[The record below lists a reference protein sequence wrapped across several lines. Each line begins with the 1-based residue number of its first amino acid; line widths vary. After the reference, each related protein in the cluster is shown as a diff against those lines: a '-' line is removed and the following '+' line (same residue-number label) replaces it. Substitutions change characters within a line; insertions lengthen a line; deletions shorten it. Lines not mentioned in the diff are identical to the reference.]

1 MFNMLI
7 YHHIPLLYLNFK
19 YREFLF
25 RQHHHDTT
33 GGPSLRM
40 PSRVPR
46 VAERRVGAAGD
57 AVLKTVHRKRGTW
70 WGYKLWCFFLKIFPE
85 DITLNSEIS
94 ENQTSSRLLWPFPKV
109 KRTLKP
115 CQLPWLQAKM
125 RNQEVPQSSAF
136 FVRHASFHASHGV
149 IPNMS

>member
-57 AVLKTVHRKRGTW
+57 AMLHCEKKGTW
-70 WGYKLWCFFLKIFPE
+70 WGAWFFFQNMSPE
-85 DITLNSEIS
+85 ATLNSENGRANFCRGS
-94 ENQTSSRLLWPFPKV
+94 RRRCETKRCRRARPQCVMRHFMRHMVSYQTCHTK
-109 KRTLKP
+109 
-115 CQLPWLQAKM
+115 
-125 RNQEVPQSSAF
+125 
-136 FVRHASFHASHGV
+136 HV
-149 IPNMS
+149 IPLVIAINGGFQFL